1 MSAYVSLLRGIN
13 VGGRKPL
20 RMDTLRQVYESLGL
34 RRVRS
39 YLQSGNLL
47 FESAEPDR
55 LGLVRSI
62 EAGIQ
67 AACGYHVP
75 LFLRQPDEL
84 RTLLDGNPYLAGRNE
99 DRSRLHVTF
108 LYQTPDEAAWDRLVA
123 PVGNPDEF
131 MPAKAAIYLFCPA
144 GYGKTKL
151 SNAFFER
158 KLGMPV
164 TTRNWNTVEAV
175 WKLLVEG

>member
-20 RMDTLRQVYESLGL
+20 RMDTLRQAYESLGL
-34 RRVRS
+34 KRVRS

-47 FESAEPDR
+47 FESAESDR

-75 LFLRQPDEL
+75 VFLRQPDEL
-84 RTLLDGNPYLAGRNE
+84 RTLLDGNPYLAGKNE
-99 DRSRLHVTF
+99 ERSRLYVTF
-108 LYQTPDEAAWDRLVA
+108 LYQPPDEAAWDRLVA
-123 PVGNPDEF
+123 PAGTPDEF
-131 MPAKAAIYLFCPA
+131 MPAEASIYLFCPT

-158 KLGMPV
+158 KLGISV